1 MTGYEKS
8 KNAASRNIE
17 GRPMAQCSLHALHY
31 MDNNDLDK
39 DSFRSQCMHAVF
51 LYIASVEQDIAFEAA
66 IQEEDEEWID

>member
-1 MTGYEKS
+1 MRKVKTPLAEILKAGQWRS
-8 KNAASRNIE
+8 AAF
-17 GRPMAQCSLHALHY
+17 MHY
-31 MDNNDLDK
+31 MDNNELDK